1 MTASYDDHPVER
13 WWDYTSLIR
22 THANRWRLL
31 QVVLMGIFGQF
42 SGNGLAYYITIIFE
56 QLGVKTVAAQL
67 GYNILYS
74 VVCAIGAVSGALL
87 ADHMP
92 RRRVLTIGPA
102 IMASLLAIFVGLN
115 SMVSKYVNVDEEVPQ
130 PLARG
135 ALAMYMLFGAV
146 IAFVYTPLQS
156 LLPVEALSNSMR
168 AKGLTVYTYT
178 MGCMGFINMFLG
190 PIGLYNIQYRYIA
203 IFAAFDAFES
213 VVWYFCGVESCGK
226 TLEELDE
233 VYEAPYPPAAN
244 GGAKLGVA
252 ARRMLGLRT

>member
-1 MTASYDDHPVER
+1 
-13 WWDYTSLIR
+13 
-22 THANRWRLL
+22 
-31 QVVLMGIFGQF
+31 
-42 SGNGLAYYITIIFE
+42 
-56 QLGVKTVAAQL
+56 
-67 GYNILYS
+67 
-74 VVCAIGAVSGALL
+74 
-87 ADHMP
+87 MP

-178 MGCMGFINMFLG
+178 MGCMGF
-190 PIGLYNIQYRYIA
+190 YNIQYRYIA